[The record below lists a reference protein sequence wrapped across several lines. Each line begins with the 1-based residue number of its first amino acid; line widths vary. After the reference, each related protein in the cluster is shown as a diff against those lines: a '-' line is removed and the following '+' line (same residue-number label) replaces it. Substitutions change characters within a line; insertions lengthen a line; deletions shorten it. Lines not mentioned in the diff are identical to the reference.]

1 MKIFEIA
8 ATIFVAAWQFLN
20 CLKKFYLPILFMQ
33 KAVQWYF
40 FFPKNIEIL
49 RFLQE
54 KAGLQGNKR
63 KRKKPEKALCWPFS
77 TFQLGRKCILNLF
90 NPIFSRLTCG
100 LLNQTC
106 LSCRDDIGYISY
118 QAMVQGLSMTNK
130 VLVTIKAWPIAQF
143 LISDLVI
150 TIGDCFLAITKGD
163 HNCKNWRL
171 RSLW

>member
-1 MKIFEIA
+1 MTIFEIA

-118 QAMVQGLSMTNK
+118 HGSRLVNDQQSTSYYQGMTNR
-130 VLVTIKAWPIAQF
+130 PIF
-143 LISDLVI
+143 DFWSRDYDRWLFFGNHERWS
-150 TIGDCFLAITKGD
+150 
-163 HNCKNWRL
+163 
-171 RSLW
+171 